1 MKKERKPESF
11 LRKPTYKGGPKAMRA
26 FIGENLKYPPAARA
40 AGIEGTVRLRI
51 DISHQGKVTAAKVLS
66 SLGHGC
72 DEEAVRV
79 VQLLRFEIPKL
90 RKLRAVFHKTIN
102 IHFRLAANDKENPS
116 TGQIQYTISPSKT
129 SPKQEADQDDAPE
142 GGGYEYTISW

>member
-1 MKKERKPESF
+1 
-11 LRKPTYKGGPKAMRA
+11 MRA

-116 TGQIQYTISPSKT
+116 TGQIQYTISSSKT

>member
-1 MKKERKPESF
+1 
-11 LRKPTYKGGPKAMRA
+11 MRA
-26 FIGENLKYPPAARA
+26 FIGKNLKYPQAARA

-90 RKLRAVFHKTIN
+90 RKLRAIFHKTIN
-102 IHFRLAANDKENPS
+102 IHFRLAANEKESPS
-116 TGQIQYTISPSKT
+116 TGQIQYTISPAKKPSK
-129 SPKQEADQDDAPE
+129 QADDQNDAQE

>member
-26 FIGENLKYPPAARA
+26 FIGENLKYPHAARA

-51 DISHQGKVTAAKVLS
+51 DISHQGKVTATKVLS

-72 DEEAVRV
+72 DEEAIRV
-79 VQLLRFEIPKL
+79 VELLRFEIPKL

-102 IHFRLAANDKENPS
+102 IHFRLAANEKENPS
-116 TGQIQYTISPSKT
+116 TGQIQYTVSPAKT
-129 SPKQEADQDDAPE
+129 SPKQEDDQKDTPE